1 MIISTPSES
10 TGQAFGFYKHV
21 KTLFPSAD
29 ISDRIFQNNIQGIF
43 RKKERA
49 LVSIWL

>member
-10 TGQAFGFYKHV
+10 TGQAFGFYKHI
-21 KTLFPSAD
+21 KILFTSAN

-43 RKKERA
+43 RKRE
-49 LVSIWL
+49 LL